1 MIFTRFFVEKMM
13 WIRRLVRV
21 CAICPSGLR
30 FPIIPFHPF
39 RVGLGIFPSRGLH
52 PRLFHPTP
60 SGWTSLRDSRPG
72 GCTPGYSI
80 PPLRGG
86 PHFAIPVPGVA
97 PPAIPSHPF
106 GVDLTSRFP
115 SRGLHPRLFH
125 PTPSG
130 WTSLRDSRTGG
141 CTPGYSIP
149 PLRGGPHFAIPVPGV
164 APPAIPSHPF
174 GVDLT
179 SRFPYRGLHPRL
191 FHPTPSGWTS
201 LRDSRTG
208 GCTPGYSIP
217 PLRGGPHF
225 AIPVPG
231 VAPPAIPSHPFGVD
245 LTSRFPYRGL
255 HPRLFHPTPSGWT
268 SLRDSRPGGCT
279 PGYSIPPLRGGPHF
293 AIPVPGVAPPA
304 IPSHPFGV
312 DLTSRFPYRGFSPP
326 GYSIPPLRGGP
337 HFAFP
342 APGVSP
348 TAIPPHPFAVDLT
361 SRFPSR
367 GLHPRLFHPH
377 HFGVDLTSRFPSRGL
392 HPRLFHPTPSGW
404 TSLRD
409 SRPGGCAPPAIPS
422 HPFGVDLTSRFPS
435 RGLHPRLFHP
445 TPSGW
450 TSLRDSRPGGCTP
463 GYSIPPL

>member
-115 SRGLHPRLFH
+115 YRGFAPPAIPSHPFGVDLTSRFPYRGL
-125 PTPSG
+125 
-130 WTSLRDSRTGG
+130 

-164 APPAIPSHPF
+164 
-174 GVDLT
+174 V
-179 SRFPYRGLHPRL
+179 HPRL
-191 FHPTPSGWTS
+191 FHPTPSRWTS

-208 GCTPGYSIP
+208 
-217 PLRGGPHF
+217 
-225 AIPVPG
+225 
-231 VAPPAIPSHPFGVD
+231 
-245 LTSRFPYRGL
+245 
-255 HPRLFHPTPSGWT
+255 
-268 SLRDSRPGGCT
+268 
-279 PGYSIPPLRGGPHF
+279 
-293 AIPVPGVAPPA
+293 
-304 IPSHPFGV
+304 
-312 DLTSRFPYRGFSPP
+312 
-326 GYSIPPLRGGP
+326 
-337 HFAFP
+337 
-342 APGVSP
+342 
-348 TAIPPHPFAVDLT
+348 
-361 SRFPSR
+361 
-367 GLHPRLFHPH
+367 
-377 HFGVDLTSRFPSRGL
+377 GL

-409 SRPGGCAPPAIPS
+409 SRPGGCAPPAIPA
-422 HPFGVDLTSRFPS
+422 HLFGMDLTS
-435 RGLHPRLFHP
+435 LF
-445 TPSGW
+445 
-450 TSLRDSRPGGCTP
+450 
-463 GYSIPPL
+463 

>member
-115 SRGLHPRLFH
+115 SRGL
-125 PTPSG
+125 
-130 WTSLRDSRTGG
+130 

-179 SRFPYRGLHPRL
+179 SRFPSRGCTPPAIPSHPFGVDLTSRFPYRGL
-191 FHPTPSGWTS
+191 
-201 LRDSRTG
+201 
-208 GCTPGYSIP
+208 CTPGYSIP

-231 VAPPAIPSHPFGVD
+231 V
-245 LTSRFPYRGL
+245 L
-255 HPRLFHPTPSGWT
+255 HPRLFHPTP
-268 SLRDSRPGGCT
+268 
-279 PGYSIPPLRGGPHF
+279 
-293 AIPVPGVAPPA
+293 
-304 IPSHPFGV
+304 
-312 DLTSRFPYRGFSPP
+312 
-326 GYSIPPLRGGP
+326 
-337 HFAFP
+337 
-342 APGVSP
+342 
-348 TAIPPHPFAVDLT
+348 
-361 SRFPSR
+361 
-367 GLHPRLFHPH
+367 
-377 HFGVDLTSRFPSRGL
+377 
-392 HPRLFHPTPSGW
+392 
-404 TSLRD
+404 
-409 SRPGGCAPPAIPS
+409 
-422 HPFGVDLTSRFPS
+422 
-435 RGLHPRLFHP
+435 
-445 TPSGW
+445 
-450 TSLRDSRPGGCTP
+450 
-463 GYSIPPL
+463 